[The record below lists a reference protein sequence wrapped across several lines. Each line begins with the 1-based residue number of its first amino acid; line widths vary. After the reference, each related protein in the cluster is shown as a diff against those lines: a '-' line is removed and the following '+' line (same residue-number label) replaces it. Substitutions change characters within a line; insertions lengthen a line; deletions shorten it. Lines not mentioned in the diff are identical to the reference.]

1 MCIQIL
7 AKMLEIVSSGGD
19 STNATQQVKY
29 YVLYFIY
36 FNILYTIFL
45 RSLDAYVH
53 CTIMFIN
60 TNTPKLSVNFYSF
73 FISSPSLV
81 TPKAAVVM
89 TTVTFM
95 VHSNI

>member
-36 FNILYTIFL
+36 FYIFYTIFL
-45 RSLDAYVH
+45 RSLDAYVY
-53 CTIMFIN
+53 CTIIFIN
-60 TNTPKLSVNFYSF
+60 TSPKISVNFYSF
-73 FISSPSLV
+73 FISSPLLV
-81 TPKAAVVM
+81 TLKVVVVT